1 MTKNETFALFDCSED
16 EPAELHIDML
26 KDIKPKDIPNNSFFT
41 VHSTSKDGHN
51 IEEIEGQFVV
61 KDKKI
66 EVLMFLNW
74 YRKWWSGVLGMPQ
87 YMDLLKRHIELREKE
102 HKDVSFTSFE
112 DEGDWCHLHYS
123 IHLGSISNYKT
134 LEDCYIKAKNIINDV
149 EKPVEAAVLK
159 LDSTLDGIKRNIDL
173 FSELKIEELITKIS
187 NKKLSKAEKGMVLE
201 ALLVKLFESIKG
213 VKVTERVR
221 TATEEIDLVLF
232 NDCNKG
238 FWKKE
243 SSIILVEAKN
253 QTKKTDK
260 NDVVIFQDKIENR
273 RGRCKLGFLVSSAGF
288 TKTVGQTL
296 LRNSKSDTAIVLL
309 TVEEILKRRHDFSEL
324 VQEKW
329 NSTVLK

>member
-1 MTKNETFALFDCSED
+1 MKKNEILALFEYSED
-16 EPAELHIDML
+16 EPAEIHIDHL
-26 KDIKPKDIPNNSFFT
+26 KEINLKDIPNNSFFT
-41 VHSTSKDGHN
+41 VYSTSKDGHN
-51 IEEIEGQFVV
+51 IEEIEGQFVI
-61 KDKKI
+61 KDKKV

-102 HKDVSFTSFE
+102 FKDVSFTSFE

-123 IHLGSISNYKT
+123 IHLGSISNYKN
-134 LEDCYIKAKNIINDV
+134 LMDCYAKAKSIIDDL
-149 EKPVEAAVLK
+149 EKKVDAAVLK
-159 LDSTLDGIKRNIDL
+159 LDSTLDGIKRNIEL
-173 FSELKIEELITKIS
+173 FGGLKIEELVAKIKD
-187 NKKLSKAEKGMVLE
+187 KKLSKNDKGMVLE

-221 TATEEIDLVLF
+221 TTTEEIDLVLF

-253 QTKKTDK
+253 QNKKTDK
-260 NDVVIFQDKIENR
+260 NDIVVFQDKIENR

-296 LRNSKSDTAIVLL
+296 LRSSKSDTAVVLL
-309 TVEEILKRRHDFSEL
+309 TVDEILKRRHDFSEL

-329 NSTVLK
+329 SSTVLK